1 MGNMKKLKIALVM
14 PTHSN
19 LNSSLHNLLKVYQ
32 YLITRYGAEV
42 TMFTDKRNEFEFK
55 GFKVEKING
64 IDHGTILEK
73 ILLFLGLQR
82 DYYLDL
88 IRKLEGYDVI
98 ETSNPEFYW
107 FAYQSY
113 IAAKRYNMR
122 LVYRT
127 SQTVDGFYLF
137 RLTKFI
143 PLKIAKKAYQ
153 YAKWLLFSNPQ
164 AAERCIRLGLAE
176 KDSEKIVITGHA
188 TDTNLFSPKKI
199 KKIHSRTVLLS
210 VGGIYKIK
218 GHHLIIRAL
227 KEVVDNGHDAELW
240 IVGDGYYKK
249 SLIRLAKKLGISDKV
264 KFLGSKGHKELAD
277 IYNRT
282 DIFVLANY
290 QEITPAVNEALAC
303 EKPVVV
309 MECGGADYVIPSYS
323 YGILSKKF
331 DVHDMAQ
338 KIIYLIKNK
347 EISHEIGR
355 SGRQRILQNFSIE
368 KVGEKFYKCFIS

>member
-1 MGNMKKLKIALVM
+1 MKKLKIALVM

-19 LNSSLHNLLKVYQ
+19 LNSSLHNLLKVYL
-32 YLITRYGAEV
+32 YLIREYGVEV
-42 TMFTDKRNEFEFK
+42 TMFTDKRNEFAFK

-73 ILLFLGLQR
+73 ILLFLGMQR
-82 DYYLDL
+82 DYYTDL
-88 IRKLEGYDVI
+88 IGKLEGYDVI
-98 ETSNPEFYW
+98 ETSNPEFYR

-113 IAAKRYNMR
+113 IAAKKHNIK
-122 LVYRT
+122 LIYRT
-127 SQTVDGFYLF
+127 SQTIDGFYLF

-143 PLKIAKKAYQ
+143 PLKIAEKAYRH
-153 YAKWLLFSNPQ
+153 AKWLLFSNPQ

-188 TDTNLFSPKKI
+188 TDTKLFSPKKTGRMDG
-199 KKIHSRTVLLS
+199 KTVLLS

-249 SLIRLAKKLGISDKV
+249 SLVRLAKKLGISDKV
-264 KFLGSKGHKELAD
+264 KFLGSKDHKELAD
-277 IYNRT
+277 IYNKA

-309 MECGGADYVIPSYS
+309 MECGGVDYVIPGTS
-323 YGILSKKF
+323 YGMVSKKF
-331 DVHDMAQ
+331 DVDDMAQ
-338 KIIYLIKNK
+338 KIIYLINNK
-347 EISHEIGR
+347 KISYEIGR
-355 SGRQRILQNFSIE
+355 NGRQRILQNFSIE